1 MIENIFYGLTS
12 ALQPEILFAVLIG
25 VLLGMVVG
33 ILPGLTS
40 TLGVALLVPL
50 TFAMSPEAGLAM
62 LGGMYCASTYS
73 GAISAILIGIPGTP
87 ANIATLLDGYAMTKK
102 GKANQALVLATIAS
116 CIGGFISVFALL
128 FIAPGLAQIS
138 LKFGSFEYFMLA
150 IFGISIIASLAEESL
165 EKGLISGVIGIL
177 LATVGMHPLTGFLR
191 FTYGRASLFDGIPVV
206 VGMVGLYSI
215 PEIIG
220 LISKEVNINPNLIS
234 TSSSA
239 RITFQEIIRGIK
251 EIYRQ
256 KWNVLRSTII
266 GIIVGIIPGAGCSIG
281 GFVAY
286 DQAKRFS
293 KEPEKFG
300 KGSIE
305 GVIASETGN
314 NATPAGT
321 LIPLLTLGVPGNA
334 VSAVFL
340 GALIIHGLHPGAD
353 LFAGSAGIMYTFIMS
368 LFFGN
373 LFFVPIG
380 LLICSYGL
388 KILLI
393 PRPILASIVGL
404 LAIMGSFTIRANMED
419 VLIMLAVG
427 LIGYAM
433 VRCDVP
439 RAPAVLGLVLGAMAE
454 SELARS
460 FIIVDGNYWIFIM
473 KLVTRPICLI
483 LLTLTVLSI
492 LRKIYSEQK
501 KRRNM
506 SKNLS

>member
-12 ALQPEILFAVLIG
+12 ALQLEILSVVLIG
-25 VLLGMVVG
+25 VLLGMIVG
-33 ILPGLTS
+33 TLPGLTS
-40 TLGVALLVPL
+40 TLGVAILVPL
-50 TFAMSPEAGLAM
+50 TFAMRPEAGLAM
-62 LGGMYCASTYS
+62 LGGLYCASTYS
-73 GAISAILIGIPGTP
+73 GAISAILLGIPGTP
-87 ANIATLLDGYAMTKK
+87 ANCATLLDGQAMTKK
-102 GKANQALVLATIAS
+102 GEANQALVLATIAS
-116 CIGGFISVFALL
+116 CIGGLISTMALL

-138 LKFGSFEYFMLA
+138 LKFGSFEYFLLA

-165 EKGLISGVIGIL
+165 EKGLISGVIGL
-177 LATVGMHPLTGFLR
+177 FLATVGMHPLTGFLR
-191 FTYGRASLFDGIPVV
+191 FTYGRTSLFDGIPVI

-220 LISKEVNINPNLIS
+220 LISKKEKINPNLIS
-234 TSSSA
+234 TNSSA
-239 RITFQEIIRGIK
+239 RITFQEVIRGIK
-251 EIYRQ
+251 EVYRQ

-266 GIIVGIIPGAGCSIG
+266 GTIVGIIPGAGCSIG

-300 KGSIE
+300 KGLAE
-305 GVIASETGN
+305 GLIASETGN

-340 GALIIHGLHPGAD
+340 GALIIHGLRPGAD
-353 LFAGSAGIMYTFIMS
+353 LFAGTASIMYTFIMS
-368 LFFGN
+368 LFLGN
-373 LFFVPIG
+373 LFFVPVG
-380 LLICSYGL
+380 LLVCSYGL
-388 KILLI
+388 KMLLI
-393 PRPILASIVGL
+393 PRAILASIVGL

-439 RAPAVLGLVLGAMAE
+439 RAPAVLGLVLGTMAE

-460 FIIVDGNYWIFIM
+460 FSIVRGNYWIFIM
-473 KLVTRPICLI
+473 KLITRPICLI
-483 LLTLTVLSI
+483 LITLTFLSI
-492 LRKIYSEQK
+492 LQGIYSRQK
-501 KRRNM
+501 KQRNM